1 MSSSPSSLN
10 WDEYENSKILTNFFI
25 PNGHRILG
33 QTWEEA
39 EESCRNQN
47 NSHLVTIP
55 DPNTLARV
63 QIFIQN
69 LKNNPIHG
77 KIAGYWILAQESL
90 GTQKVCQ
97 IVTEFAEIKRVSCS
111 DSVDDSGAIYI
122 GLCER
127 KLNSKQKK
135 TADFLSVGAAAEVT
149 RPHNV
154 YTCQCEKGYG

>member
-1 MSSSPSSLN
+1 MSSSPSYSN
-10 WDEYENSKILTNFFI
+10 WDEYEYENLKILTNFFL

-39 EESCRNQN
+39 EQSCQNQN
-47 NSHLVTIP
+47 NSHLVTIA

-69 LKNNPIHG
+69 LKNPIG
-77 KIAGYWILAQESL
+77 KIAGYWILAQESSST
-90 GTQKVCQ
+90 GKIQKVCQ
-97 IVTEFAEIKRVSCS
+97 IVTEFAETRRVSCS

-122 GLCER
+122 GLCEW
-127 KLNSKQKK
+127 KLNSKQ
-135 TADFLSVGAAAEVT
+135 TADFRSVGAAEVT

-154 YTCQCEKGYG
+154 CTCQCEDGYG